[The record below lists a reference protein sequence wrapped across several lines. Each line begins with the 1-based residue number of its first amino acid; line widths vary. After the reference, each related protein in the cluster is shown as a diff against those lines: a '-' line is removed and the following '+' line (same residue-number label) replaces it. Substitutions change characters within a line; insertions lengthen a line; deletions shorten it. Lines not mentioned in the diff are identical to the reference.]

1 MPSQI
6 TDRDSEHDCTD
17 PIFIFGIMQRSGTN
31 FLKDVVDLHPD
42 CGFPGHPL
50 VEDYL
55 AQNADWLVK
64 YVKSVAKDWNAL
76 GRRVDYSGVEE
87 ELGHF
92 LGNGILSFL
101 QSRIAAKK
109 RLLTKT
115 PSVRNLKHFFR
126 LFPKAR
132 LIIVVRDGRA
142 VVESG
147 VKSFGW
153 RYEDAFHQWADAAAS
168 ILEFEEVYKGSNY
181 KYLIVR
187 YEEVWNNLEE
197 EVTKILNFLDLDRET
212 YDFNTALK
220 LPVRGSS
227 TVRSESLDKML
238 WKAVE
243 KPKDFNPLER
253 WRNWDRARHDR
264 FNWIAGDYME
274 AFGYELQYN
283 SNQSIWEARNRAL
296 DVKWQAKSA
305 LQKNY
310 RQFKQAFMTDRSP

>member
-1 MPSQI
+1 MPSQ
-6 TDRDSEHDCTD
+6 TTPQPTSNDCTD
-17 PIFIFGIMQRSGTN
+17 PIFILGIMQRSGTN

-76 GRRVDYSGVEE
+76 GRGVDYSDLEE
-87 ELGHF
+87 ELIQS
-92 LGNGILSFL
+92 LGDGAIAFL
-101 QSRIAAKK
+101 QSRIAQK

-115 PSVRNLKHFFR
+115 PSVRNLKHFFK
-126 LFPKAR
+126 LFPNAR

-153 RYEDAFHQWADAAAS
+153 QYEDAFHQWADAAAR
-168 ILEFEEVYKGSNY
+168 ILEFDRLHKASNY

-197 EVTKILNFLDLDRET
+197 EVTKILQFLDLEKET
-212 YDFNTALK
+212 YDFETALN

-227 TVRSESLDKML
+227 SARANSDKL
-238 WKAVE
+238 TWKGVE
-243 KPKDFNPLER
+243 KPQDFNPLER
-253 WRNWDRARHDR
+253 WRTWDRERHDR
-264 FNWIAGDYME
+264 FNWIAGYYME
-274 AFGYELQYN
+274 AFGYELKQDKTN
-283 SNQSIWEARNRAL
+283 RSFSETRNRAL
-296 DVKWQAKSA
+296 DLRWQARSVLK
-305 LQKNY
+305 KNY
-310 RQFKQAFMTDRSP
+310 RQFKQAFIKELKE

>member
-1 MPSQI
+1 MPSQ
-6 TDRDSEHDCTD
+6 TTPKPTSNDCTD
-17 PIFIFGIMQRSGTN
+17 PIFILGIMQRSGTN

-42 CGFPGHPL
+42 CAFPGPPL

-64 YVKSVAKDWNAL
+64 YAKSVANDWNAL
-76 GRRVDYSGVEE
+76 GRGVDYSGLEE

-92 LGNGILSFL
+92 LGNGIVSFL
-101 QSRIAAKK
+101 QSRIAKK

-115 PSVRNLKHFFR
+115 PSVRNLKHFFE

-153 RYEDAFHQWADAAAS
+153 QYEDAFHQWAEAANIIIEFDKVHQAS
-168 ILEFEEVYKGSNY
+168 NHQ
-181 KYLIVR
+181 YLIVR
-187 YEEVWNNLEE
+187 YEEVWNNLED
-197 EVTKILNFLDLDRET
+197 EVTKILRFLDLDRDR
-212 YDFNTALK
+212 YDFDTALN

-227 TVRSESLDKML
+227 TVRSDSSDTML

-243 KPKDFNPLER
+243 KPKNFNPLER
-253 WRNWDRARHDR
+253 WRNWDRAKHER
-264 FNWIAGDYME
+264 FNWIAGHSME
-274 AFGYELQYN
+274 AFGYELQQYN
-283 SNQSIWEARNRAL
+283 SNQSIWETRNRAL
-296 DVKWQAKSA
+296 DLKWQARSL

-310 RQFKQAFMTDRSP
+310 RQLKQAFIAD